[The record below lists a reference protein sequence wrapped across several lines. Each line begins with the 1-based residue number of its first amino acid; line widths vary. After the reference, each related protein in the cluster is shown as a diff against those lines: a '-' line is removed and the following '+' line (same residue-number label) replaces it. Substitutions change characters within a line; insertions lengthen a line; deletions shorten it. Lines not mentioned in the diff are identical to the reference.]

1 MRIGHCVE
9 EGGCWDGKSKS
20 DPKGIGTGH
29 GVVVNLRCA
38 ANEPKQCENR
48 NRDTLLQSNNRI
60 ELPIIQYYNE
70 STSRPPEHRV

>member
-9 EGGCWDGKSKS
+9 EGGCWDRKSKS
-20 DPKGIGTGH
+20 DAKGIGTGH